1 MRVIVVPVLVG
12 TMFDQVLVEG
22 DFAAVG
28 NVLVTA
34 GLITLVGALALW
46 LQDSLFG
53 RLAGT
58 VAAEWR
64 DRLYDSLLSRNA
76 LGRQQSSGGLASR
89 IIADLKEC
97 EVYLQY
103 GLGSLVAETVT
114 VLGILTVLFVMN
126 AQATLILIL
135 LAAPLALTLNWLGKR
150 VESASNRVL
159 EKTEEV
165 GAHLQE
171 GLGQLEVSRACGLRG
186 FLRNRLRPDNQD
198 LMNATG
204 ARAMWAGAQTPAAQV
219 LGFLALAVL
228 ITLLIGSV
236 RNGTMSLGELTSYI
250 TLIALLGTPLML
262 LPRAWAMYQQ
272 ARAAAKRLRLL
283 LPVRPDPAGSG
294 QPVPAASGAVRLQL
308 TGLGFSFEDSSTPL
322 FEDVN
327 LDLRGPGLTALLG
340 ESGSGKSTLMRLLLG
355 LLAPAQGRIQLDGL
369 DLATLSDSQLR
380 ELIAYVPQN
389 AALFRTSLRD
399 NIDLGRGFGEDRIL
413 EVLGQVGLGH
423 LPGTLPDGLD
433 YHLAERGA
441 GLSGGQLQ
449 RLAIARAL
457 LADPRL
463 LLLDEPTASLDEASE
478 ESIIGLLRTEA
489 GRRLILVS
497 THRPALLDH
506 ADHVVELDDTGRFH
520 KRALP

>member
-12 TMFDQVLVEG
+12 TMFDRVLVEG
-22 DFAAVG
+22 EFGAIG

-34 GLITLVGALALW
+34 GIITLVGAIALW

-58 VAAEWR
+58 VAAQWR

-126 AQATLILIL
+126 AQATLILIA

-150 VESASNRVL
+150 VERSSNRVL

-171 GLGQLEVSRACGLRG
+171 GLGQLEVSRAFGLRG

-198 LMNATG
+198 LLTAT
-204 ARAMWAGAQTPAAQV
+204 ATRAMWAGAQTPAAQV

-236 RNGTMSLGELTSYI
+236 QNGTMTLGELTSYI

-272 ARAAAKRLRLL
+272 ARAAAKRLRSL
-283 LPVRPDPAGSG
+283 LPVGVDAAHSGQGAPPAG
-294 QPVPAASGAVRLQL
+294 AETTL
-308 TGLGFSFEDSSTPL
+308 TLSRMSFTFEDSPTPL
-322 FEDVN
+322 FSDVN
-327 LDLRGPGLTALLG
+327 LTLRGPDLVALLG
-340 ESGSGKSTLMRLLLG
+340 ESGSGKSTLLRLLLG
-355 LLAPAQGRIQLDGL
+355 LLQPAEGRIELDGL
-369 DLATLSDSQLR
+369 DLLSLPDAELR

-389 AALFRTSLRD
+389 AALFRSSLRE
-399 NIDLGRGFGEDRIL
+399 NIDLGRGFPEERIL
-413 EVLGQVGLGH
+413 EVLGQVGLGS
-423 LPGTLPDGLD
+423 LPDSLPDGLD

-463 LLLDEPTASLDEASE
+463 LLLDEPTASLDEGSE
-478 ESIIGLLRTEA
+478 EAIIELLRTEA
-489 GRRLILVS
+489 DRRLVLVS
-497 THRPALLDH
+497 THRPALL
-506 ADHVVELDDTGRFH
+506 AYAGHVLELDGDGRF
-520 KRALP
+520 RQRSLP